1 MPVDSPNDSKPLRE
15 IKHMLNLEKESS
27 KDNSE
32 NTSSHTFTPTSNV
45 RNGFRRKKGDSPF
58 TYNLNLK
65 VKKEKK
71 QSNCTNPDPWA
82 RIVGSRNTAAIYMNG
97 VATTALFDTGAE
109 IQLVSKQF
117 CEDNEWE
124 IQPIEKLTEC
134 STVNGEIFGY
144 EGFVE
149 VNVQIPGRDF
159 SEDHLFLVTSEIS
172 HQKEI
177 PVVLG
182 TYFIESLSKYLHGI
196 DKDEFDSLDYTVKQ
210 AYLSWVEATR
220 IREKYGCEPPLGFV
234 KTTKTVL
241 IQAGTSR
248 EIHGLTKIKHG
259 GYAVNCISEA
269 AIGQQL
275 PKGLKLIPGYSPLSP
290 GSCRVSAVVE
300 NNTGKDITIP
310 ARTTICQL
318 GLANRIPKLIY
329 PGDDCDNDHDPEE
342 VVDTDEGLTY
352 KQFEQ
357 YKTVSDQ
364 LLTESEIK
372 SERTQP
378 KVVIEDI
385 GPDMEEDI
393 KTQNLNSDN
402 TENTSIEDDGS
413 WILNLID
420 LSGLE
425 DWPEKLQQEAKEML
439 KRNAKV
445 FSKDDMDMGRT
456 NLVKHHIK
464 LTDPV
469 PFKEAYRKISPQMY
483 DEVKTHLQEML
494 DLGAIRPSNSPWASA
509 IVLVRKKDGR
519 LRFCIDL
526 RKLNNRTVKD
536 AYSLPRI
543 ESILDSLGGAQIFY
557 TLDLKAGYW
566 QVEMAEECKAYTAF
580 TCGPLGFY
588 ECDTMPFG
596 ATNAP
601 ATFQRLMHD
610 CLGELN
616 INWCIVYLD
625 DIIIFSDTK
634 EEHLKRLEA
643 VFQKLCAAGL
653 KLKPSKCFFFREE
666 IEYLGYVV
674 SGKGISTNPKKI
686 EAVAK
691 WPTPKTEYDVRSFLG
706 FVGYYRRFIKNFSRI
721 TKPVREVIT
730 GLENQ
735 SKRTAKKTYIEWTD
749 AADTAFEHLKA
760 MCVSTP
766 ILAYPDYQLP
776 FTLHTDSSTDG
787 LGTLLYQKQDGK
799 LRVIA
804 YASRSV
810 SKAESNYPAHKLEF
824 LALKWAV
831 CEKFHEYLYGS
842 KSFEVFTDDNPLTYV
857 LTSAKLD
864 ACGQRWVAK
873 LANYNFSIKYRC
885 GVSNTEADALSRI
898 KWPEALS
905 DNVYIDNGCMDT
917 HVINAILTGAVT
929 KSSLIESVSCSTKV
943 IPTEL
948 DKETGKLSSINWAKE
963 QRLDPNLGVII
974 RLIESGQLTK
984 RKLQGKDSS
993 EVKSFLRN
1001 KKSLKLVKDVLYR
1014 KSYSDNSTSKK
1025 TLWQL
1030 VVPKL
1035 FKERALLG
1043 CHDDVGHQGILR
1055 TLSLLRERFYWPG
1068 MQEEATQHVLK
1079 CSRCL
1084 RRKTP
1089 PQVAPLQPIL
1099 VTQPLELV
1107 HMDYLSLE
1115 PSKGNIE
1122 NVLVITDH
1130 FTRYALA
1137 YPSKTQTAQATARI
1151 LWDNF
1156 ICHYGF
1162 PEKFISDQGRN
1173 FESDLIKELC
1183 KIAGVKKVHTTP
1195 YHPQGNGQ
1203 CERFNSTLCNMLG
1216 TLSKE
1221 EKSDWK
1227 SHLGCMTHAYN
1238 CTKHASTTYSPYYLM
1253 FDRHPRLP
1261 IDVEFGLNKPNCSDN
1276 SSKSRYI
1283 QKLRRRLNY
1292 AFQKASKYS
1301 DQQAGKYKH
1310 SYEKSVKGPQLH
1322 ENDLVLVKIVA
1333 HKGIHKLQDRW
1344 EPEEYVVIEQP
1355 IAGTPVYK
1363 VKPVNGDN
1371 VRTLHRNLLL
1381 PLGVKLEPDYE
1392 SDDSILE
1399 EDSDEDEGGFVGNPT
1414 IGSPDKLSHNEKKE
1428 DSSKPKKHVEF
1439 ESSDTNLRSDIRKTP
1454 ESLLQDVD
1462 NSILSSDK
1470 SDKVSLKADEDSSD
1484 KLISMDVSLPSQY
1497 LLPNLDD
1504 SSSDE
1509 ETEVTELCTEVEPT
1523 INDSGKEMQSINSE
1537 ADSLVDTRELLE
1549 FIDTMDVGDTSKVDK
1564 SDTQEESVH
1573 DVTRQDEIDPK
1584 SESQFSSFMSY
1595 HEGESS
1601 SLDPGTNGK
1610 ELCKSP
1616 IEDSTKRH
1624 DSGVVDQRDINSHDS
1639 DMIAYESNNTSVP
1652 SIDISDYSS
1661 IDSQSKSVTDEAS
1674 VNPIVDVEV
1683 EPVRRSARERKQT
1696 QFFGNP
1702 WLYRITYNLTPRVLS
1717 DLLQHVPDIRD
1728 SLTDMN

>member
-1 MPVDSPNDSKPLRE
+1 M
-15 IKHMLNLEKESS
+15 
-27 KDNSE
+27 
-32 NTSSHTFTPTSNV
+32 
-45 RNGFRRKKGDSPF
+45 
-58 TYNLNLK
+58 
-65 VKKEKK
+65 
-71 QSNCTNPDPWA
+71 
-82 RIVGSRNTAAIYMNG
+82 
-97 VATTALFDTGAE
+97 
-109 IQLVSKQF
+109 
-117 CEDNEWE
+117 
-124 IQPIEKLTEC
+124 
-134 STVNGEIFGY
+134 
-144 EGFVE
+144 
-149 VNVQIPGRDF
+149 
-159 SEDHLFLVTSEIS
+159 
-172 HQKEI
+172 
-177 PVVLG
+177 
-182 TYFIESLSKYLHGI
+182 
-196 DKDEFDSLDYTVKQ
+196 
-210 AYLSWVEATR
+210 
-220 IREKYGCEPPLGFV
+220 
-234 KTTKTVL
+234 
-241 IQAGTSR
+241 
-248 EIHGLTKIKHG
+248 
-259 GYAVNCISEA
+259 
-269 AIGQQL
+269 
-275 PKGLKLIPGYSPLSP
+275 
-290 GSCRVSAVVE
+290 
-300 NNTGKDITIP
+300 
-310 ARTTICQL
+310 
-318 GLANRIPKLIY
+318 
-329 PGDDCDNDHDPEE
+329 
-342 VVDTDEGLTY
+342 
-352 KQFEQ
+352 
-357 YKTVSDQ
+357 
-364 LLTESEIK
+364 K
-372 SERTQP
+372 SEKTQP
-378 KVVIEDI
+378 KVVVEDL
-385 GPDMEEDI
+385 GPDLEEDI
-393 KTQNLNSDN
+393 QPQNLNS
-402 TENTSIEDDGS
+402 ENPENPSVEDDGS

-425 DWPEKLQQEAKEML
+425 NWPENLQHEAKEML

-469 PFKEAYRKISPQMY
+469 PFKEAYRRIPPQMY
-483 DEVKTHLQEML
+483 EKVKAHIQEML

-543 ESILDSLGGAQIFY
+543 ESILDSLGGAQIFS

-616 INWCIVYLD
+616 MNWCIVYLD

-653 KLKPSKCFFFREE
+653 KLKPSKCFFFKEE
-666 IEYLGYVV
+666 IEYLGHVV
-674 SGKGISTNPKKI
+674 SGKGVPTNPKKI
-686 EAVAK
+686 ESVSK
-691 WPTPKTEYDVRSFLG
+691 WPTPRTVYDVRSFLG

-721 TKPVREVIT
+721 TKPIREVIT

-735 SKRTAKKTYIEWTD
+735 SKRAAKKTYIEWSD

-766 ILAYPDYQLP
+766 ILAYPNYQLP

-787 LGTLLYQKQDGK
+787 LGAVLYQKQDGK
-799 LRVIA
+799 MRVIA

-810 SKAESNYPAHKLEF
+810 SKAEANYPAHKLEF

-842 KSFEVFTDDNPLTYV
+842 KPFEVFTDNNPLTYV

-885 GVSNTEADALSRI
+885 GVNNTEADALSRI

-905 DNVYIDNGCMDT
+905 ENVDIDNRGMDT
-917 HVINAILTGAVT
+917 HVINAILAGAVT
-929 KSSLIESVSCSTKV
+929 KSSLIEPVSCDAEI

-948 DKETGKLSSINWAKE
+948 DKNTGNLSGINWSKE

-974 RLIESGQLTK
+974 RLIESKQLTK

-1001 KKSLKLVKDVLYR
+1001 RKSLKLVKDVLYR

-1030 VVPKL
+1030 IVPKL
-1035 FKERALLG
+1035 FRERALLG

-1216 TLSKE
+1216 TLSEE

-1227 SHLGCMTHAYN
+1227 SYLGCMTHAYN

-1253 FDRHPRLP
+1253 FGRHPRLP
-1261 IDVEFGLNKPNCSDN
+1261 IDVEFGLNKPNCGDN

-1301 DQQAGKYKH
+1301 DQQASKYKH

-1322 ENDLVLVKIVA
+1322 VNDLVLVKIVA
-1333 HKGIHKLQDRW
+1333 HKGRHKLQDRW

-1355 IAGTPVYK
+1355 IASTPVYK

-1399 EDSDEDEGGFVGNPT
+1399 EDSDEGEGGIVGDPT
-1414 IGSPDKLSHNEKKE
+1414 VRSSDKLSDGKKKE
-1428 DSSKPKKHVEF
+1428 DGGKPKKHVRF
-1439 ESSDTNLRSDIRKTP
+1439 ESSNTDLKSEVTQTP
-1454 ESLLQDVD
+1454 ELLFQDVD
-1462 NSILSSDK
+1462 NSALSSNK
-1470 SDKVSLKADEDSSD
+1470 SDSETVKTDEDSSD
-1484 KLISMDVSLPSQY
+1484 KLIPMDVSLPSQY
-1497 LLPNLDD
+1497 LVPNLDD
-1504 SSSDE
+1504 SSINE
-1509 ETEVTELCTEVEPT
+1509 ETEVTELCTEIEPT
-1523 INDSGKEMQSINSE
+1523 IDDHGKEMQSINSE
-1537 ADSLVDTRELLE
+1537 AESLVDTKEFLE
-1549 FIDTMDVGDTSKVDK
+1549 FVDTMDVEDTSKIDE
-1564 SDTQEESVH
+1564 SDTHGESVH
-1573 DVTRQDEIDPK
+1573 DVTRQDDIDPK

-1601 SLDPGTNGK
+1601 SLDPGTDEK
-1610 ELCKSP
+1610 ELSKSP
-1616 IEDSTKRH
+1616 MEDSTERL
-1624 DSGVVDQRDINSHDS
+1624 DSGVVDQGDINSHDG
-1639 DMIAYESNNTSVP
+1639 DVIAYESNDTSMPAIDNSDP
-1652 SIDISDYSS
+1652 SNIH
-1661 IDSQSKSVTDEAS
+1661 SQSQDVTDDES
-1674 VNPIVDVEV
+1674 VNPIVDVEI

-1696 QFFGNP
+1696 QLFGNP
-1702 WLYRITYNLTPRVLS
+1702 WLYRISCTLTPRVLS
-1717 DLLQHVPDIRD
+1717 DLLQHVPDIND
-1728 SLTDMN
+1728 SLTV

>member
-1 MPVDSPNDSKPLRE
+1 
-15 IKHMLNLEKESS
+15 MLNLEKDSS
-27 KDNSE
+27 KVNSG
-32 NTSSHTFTPTSNV
+32 NTSSHTFTPTPNV
-45 RNGFRRKKGDSPF
+45 RNGFRRKKGESPF

-71 QSNCTNPDPWA
+71 QSNFTNPDPWA
-82 RIVGSRNTAAIYMNG
+82 RIVGSRNTAAIYMDG
-97 VATTALFDTGAE
+97 IATTALFDTGAE

-134 STVNGEIFGY
+134 STVSGEIFGY

-159 SEDHLFLVTSEIS
+159 SEDHLFLVTSEFS

-182 TYFIESLSKYLHGI
+182 TYFIASLSEYLHGI
-196 DKDEFDSLDYTVKQ
+196 DKTEFDSLDYTVKQ

-234 KTTKTVL
+234 KTTKPVL

-259 GYAVNCISEA
+259 GYAVNCISEP

-275 PKGLKLIPGYSPLSP
+275 PKGLKVIPGYSPLSP

-300 NNTGKDITIP
+300 NNTDRDIIIP
-310 ARTTICQL
+310 ARATICQL
-318 GLANRIPKLIY
+318 CLANRIPKLIY
-329 PGDDCDNDHDPEE
+329 PGDDCDNDQDPEE

-364 LLTESEIK
+364 LLTDSEIK

-378 KVVIEDI
+378 KVVVEDL
-385 GPDMEEDI
+385 GPDLEEDI
-393 KTQNLNSDN
+393 QPQNLNSEN
-402 TENTSIEDDGS
+402 TENPSVEDDGS

-425 DWPEKLQQEAKEML
+425 NWPEKLQHEAKEML

-469 PFKEAYRKISPQMY
+469 PFKEAYRRIPPQMY
-483 DEVKTHLQEML
+483 DEVKAHIQEML
-494 DLGAIRPSNSPWASA
+494 DLGAIRPSNSPWVSA

-543 ESILDSLGGAQIFY
+543 ESILDSLGGAQIFS

-616 INWCIVYLD
+616 MNWCIVYLD

-653 KLKPSKCFFFREE
+653 KLKPSKCFFFKEE
-666 IEYLGYVV
+666 IEYLGHVV

-686 EAVAK
+686 EAVSK
-691 WPTPKTEYDVRSFLG
+691 WPTPRTVYDVRSFLG

-721 TKPVREVIT
+721 TKPIREVIT

-735 SKRTAKKTYIEWTD
+735 SKRAAKKTYIEWTD
-749 AADTAFEHLKA
+749 AADVAFENLKT

-766 ILAYPDYQLP
+766 ILAYPNYQLP

-787 LGTLLYQKQDGK
+787 LGAVLYQKQDGK

-810 SKAESNYPAHKLEF
+810 SKAEANYPAHKLEF

-842 KSFEVFTDDNPLTYV
+842 KPFEVFTDNNPLTYV

-905 DNVYIDNGCMDT
+905 ENVDIDNGRMDT
-917 HVINAILTGAVT
+917 HVINAILAGAVT
-929 KSSLIESVSCSTKV
+929 KSSLIESVSCNAEI

-948 DKETGKLSSINWAKE
+948 DKDTGKLSDINWTKE

-1001 KKSLKLVKDVLYR
+1001 RKSLKLVKDVLYR

-1035 FKERALLG
+1035 FRERALLG

-1099 VTQPLELV
+1099 VTQPLVLV

-1156 ICHYGF
+1156 ICHYGS

-1216 TLSKE
+1216 TLSEE

-1227 SHLGCMTHAYN
+1227 SYLGCMTHAYN

-1253 FDRHPRLP
+1253 FGRHPRLP
-1261 IDVEFGLNKPNCSDN
+1261 IDVEFGLNKPNCGDN

-1283 QKLRRRLNY
+1283 QKLRRRLNC

-1301 DQQAGKYKH
+1301 DQQASKYKH
-1310 SYEKSVKGPQLH
+1310 SYDKSVKGPQLH

-1333 HKGIHKLQDRW
+1333 HKGRHKLQDRW

-1355 IAGTPVYK
+1355 MAGTPVYK

-1399 EDSDEDEGGFVGNPT
+1399 EDSDEDEESCVGDPAVR
-1414 IGSPDKLSHNEKKE
+1414 SSDKLSHGKKKE
-1428 DSSKPKKHVEF
+1428 DSRQPKKHVRF
-1439 ESSDTNLRSDIRKTP
+1439 ESSDTDLKSDVTQAP
-1454 ESLLQDVD
+1454 ELLSQDVD
-1462 NSILSSDK
+1462 NSALSSNK
-1470 SDKVSLKADEDSSD
+1470 SDNVSLK
-1484 KLISMDVSLPSQY
+1484 
-1497 LLPNLDD
+1497 
-1504 SSSDE
+1504 
-1509 ETEVTELCTEVEPT
+1509 T
-1523 INDSGKEMQSINSE
+1523 
-1537 ADSLVDTRELLE
+1537 
-1549 FIDTMDVGDTSKVDK
+1549 
-1564 SDTQEESVH
+1564 
-1573 DVTRQDEIDPK
+1573 DEIP
-1584 SESQFSSFMSY
+1584 
-1595 HEGESS
+1595 
-1601 SLDPGTNGK
+1601 
-1610 ELCKSP
+1610 
-1616 IEDSTKRH
+1616 
-1624 DSGVVDQRDINSHDS
+1624 V
-1639 DMIAYESNNTSVP
+1639 TS
-1652 SIDISDYSS
+1652 
-1661 IDSQSKSVTDEAS
+1661 
-1674 VNPIVDVEV
+1674 
-1683 EPVRRSARERKQT
+1683 
-1696 QFFGNP
+1696 
-1702 WLYRITYNLTPRVLS
+1702 
-1717 DLLQHVPDIRD
+1717 
-1728 SLTDMN
+1728 

>member
-1 MPVDSPNDSKPLRE
+1 M
-15 IKHMLNLEKESS
+15 
-27 KDNSE
+27 
-32 NTSSHTFTPTSNV
+32 
-45 RNGFRRKKGDSPF
+45 
-58 TYNLNLK
+58 
-65 VKKEKK
+65 
-71 QSNCTNPDPWA
+71 
-82 RIVGSRNTAAIYMNG
+82 
-97 VATTALFDTGAE
+97 
-109 IQLVSKQF
+109 
-117 CEDNEWE
+117 
-124 IQPIEKLTEC
+124 
-134 STVNGEIFGY
+134 
-144 EGFVE
+144 
-149 VNVQIPGRDF
+149 
-159 SEDHLFLVTSEIS
+159 
-172 HQKEI
+172 
-177 PVVLG
+177 
-182 TYFIESLSKYLHGI
+182 
-196 DKDEFDSLDYTVKQ
+196 KQ

-220 IREKYGCEPPLGFV
+220 IREEYGCEPPLGFV
-234 KTTKTVL
+234 KTTKPAL

-248 EIHGLTKIKHG
+248 ENHGLTKIKHG
-259 GYAVNCISEA
+259 GYAVNCISEP

-300 NNTGKDITIP
+300 NTTDRDITIP
-310 ARTTICQL
+310 ARATICQL
-318 GLANRIPKLIY
+318 GLSNRIPKLIY
-329 PGDDCDNDHDPEE
+329 PGDDCDNDQDPEE

-364 LLTESEIK
+364 LLTETEIK
-372 SERTQP
+372 SEKTQP
-378 KVVIEDI
+378 KIVVEDL
-385 GPDMEEDI
+385 GPDLEEDI
-393 KTQNLNSDN
+393 KPQNLNSEN
-402 TENTSIEDDGS
+402 IENTSVEDDGS

-425 DWPEKLQQEAKEML
+425 DWPENLQHEAKEIL

-464 LTDPV
+464 LTDPA
-469 PFKEAYRKISPQMY
+469 PFKEAYRRIPPQMY
-483 DEVKTHLQEML
+483 DEVKAHIQEML

-543 ESILDSLGGAQIFY
+543 ESILDSLGGARVFS

-610 CLGELN
+610 CLGDLN
-616 INWCIVYLD
+616 MNWCIVYLD

-666 IEYLGYVV
+666 IEYLGHVV

-686 EAVAK
+686 EAVSK
-691 WPTPKTEYDVRSFLG
+691 WPTPRTVYDVRSFLG
-706 FVGYYRRFIKNFSRI
+706 FVGYYRRFIKNFSKI
-721 TKPVREVIT
+721 TKPIREVIT

-735 SKRTAKKTYIEWTD
+735 SKRAAKKTYIEWSD
-749 AADTAFEHLKA
+749 AADTAFEQLKA

-766 ILAYPDYQLP
+766 ILAYPNYQFP

-787 LGTLLYQKQDGK
+787 LGAVLYQKQDGK
-799 LRVIA
+799 MRVIA

-810 SKAESNYPAHKLEF
+810 SKAEANYPAHKLEF

-831 CEKFHEYLYGS
+831 FEKFHEYLYGS
-842 KSFEVFTDDNPLTYV
+842 KPFEVFTDNNPLTYV

-873 LANYNFSIKYRC
+873 LANYNFSIKYKC

-905 DNVYIDNGCMDT
+905 ENVDIDNGCMDT
-917 HVINAILTGAVT
+917 HIINAILAGAVT
-929 KSSLIESVSCSTKV
+929 KSSLIESVSCSTEI

-948 DKETGKLSSINWAKE
+948 DKNTGNLSGINWSKE

-974 RLIESGQLTK
+974 RLIESKQLTK

-1001 KKSLKLVKDVLYR
+1001 RKNLKLVKDVLYR

-1030 VVPKL
+1030 IVPKL
-1035 FKERALLG
+1035 FRERALLG

-1068 MQEEATQHVLK
+1068 MQEEATQHILK

-1084 RRKTP
+1084 RRKAP

-1130 FTRYALA
+1130 FTRYTLA

-1216 TLSKE
+1216 TLSEE

-1227 SHLGCMTHAYN
+1227 SYLGCMTHAYN

-1253 FDRHPRLP
+1253 FGRHPRLP
-1261 IDVEFGLNKPNCSDN
+1261 IDVEFGLNKPNCGDN

-1301 DQQAGKYKH
+1301 DQ
-1310 SYEKSVKGPQLH
+1310 
-1322 ENDLVLVKIVA
+1322 
-1333 HKGIHKLQDRW
+1333 
-1344 EPEEYVVIEQP
+1344 
-1355 IAGTPVYK
+1355 
-1363 VKPVNGDN
+1363 
-1371 VRTLHRNLLL
+1371 
-1381 PLGVKLEPDYE
+1381 
-1392 SDDSILE
+1392 
-1399 EDSDEDEGGFVGNPT
+1399 
-1414 IGSPDKLSHNEKKE
+1414 
-1428 DSSKPKKHVEF
+1428 
-1439 ESSDTNLRSDIRKTP
+1439 
-1454 ESLLQDVD
+1454 
-1462 NSILSSDK
+1462 
-1470 SDKVSLKADEDSSD
+1470 
-1484 KLISMDVSLPSQY
+1484 
-1497 LLPNLDD
+1497 
-1504 SSSDE
+1504 
-1509 ETEVTELCTEVEPT
+1509 
-1523 INDSGKEMQSINSE
+1523 
-1537 ADSLVDTRELLE
+1537 
-1549 FIDTMDVGDTSKVDK
+1549 
-1564 SDTQEESVH
+1564 
-1573 DVTRQDEIDPK
+1573 
-1584 SESQFSSFMSY
+1584 
-1595 HEGESS
+1595 
-1601 SLDPGTNGK
+1601 
-1610 ELCKSP
+1610 
-1616 IEDSTKRH
+1616 
-1624 DSGVVDQRDINSHDS
+1624 
-1639 DMIAYESNNTSVP
+1639 
-1652 SIDISDYSS
+1652 
-1661 IDSQSKSVTDEAS
+1661 
-1674 VNPIVDVEV
+1674 
-1683 EPVRRSARERKQT
+1683 
-1696 QFFGNP
+1696 
-1702 WLYRITYNLTPRVLS
+1702 
-1717 DLLQHVPDIRD
+1717 
-1728 SLTDMN
+1728 

>member
-1 MPVDSPNDSKPLRE
+1 MLVDSPNDPKPLRE
-15 IKHMLNLEKESS
+15 IKQMLNLEKESS
-27 KDNSE
+27 KSDPKIQD
-32 NTSSHTFTPTSNV
+32 THTFNPTPRI

-58 TYNLNLK
+58 SYNLNLK

-82 RIVGSRNTAAIYMNG
+82 RIVGSRNTAAIYIDG
-97 VATTALFDTGAE
+97 IATTALFDTGAE

-117 CEDNEWE
+117 CEDHNID
-124 IQPIEKLTEC
+124 IQPIAKLTEC
-134 STVNGEIFGY
+134 STMNGEIFGY

-149 VNVQIPGRDF
+149 LNVQIPGRDF

-177 PVVLG
+177 PIVLG
-182 TYFIESLSKYLHGI
+182 TYFIGSLSQYVQGF
-196 DKDEFDSLDYTVKQ
+196 DKEEFDSLDYTIKQ

-220 IREKYGCEPPLGFV
+220 IREQYGCEPPLGFV
-234 KTTKTVL
+234 RTTKPVI

-259 GYAVNCISEA
+259 GYSVNCISEPA
-269 AIGQQL
+269 MGHKL
-275 PKGLKLIPGYSPLSP
+275 PKGLNLIPGYSPLGP
-290 GSCRVSAVVE
+290 GSCRVSALVE
-300 NNTGKDITIP
+300 NKSNTNITIP
-310 ARTTICQL
+310 ARTVICQL
-318 GLANRIPKLIY
+318 GLANKIPKLLY
-329 PGDDCDNDHDPEE
+329 PGDDCDNDQDPEGFDE
-342 VVDTDEGLTY
+342 TDEGLTY
-352 KQFEQ
+352 KQYEQ
-357 YKTVSDQ
+357 YRAVSEQ
-364 LLTESEIK
+364 LDSEMNNG
-372 SERTQP
+372 TQG
-378 KVVIEDI
+378 VTIEDL
-385 GPDMEEDI
+385 GPEHGIDGTDSND
-393 KTQNLNSDN
+393 TQSDDQ
-402 TENTSIEDDGS
+402 DDGS
-413 WILNLID
+413 WILDLID
-420 LSGLE
+420 LSGIK
-425 DWPEKLQQEAKEML
+425 DWPEQLQHDTKEML

-445 FSKDDMDMGRT
+445 FSKDDMDIGRT

-464 LTDPV
+464 LTDPA
-469 PFKEAYRKISPQMY
+469 PFKEAYRRIPPQMY
-483 DEVKTHLQEML
+483 DEVKTHIQEML
-494 DLGAIRPSNSPWASA
+494 DLGAIRPSNSPWASS

-526 RKLNNRTVKD
+526 RRLNNRTVKD

-543 ESILDSLGGAQIFY
+543 ESILDSLGGAQIFT

-601 ATFQRLMHD
+601 ATFQRLMPD
-610 CLGELN
+610 CLGDLN
-616 INWCIVYLD
+616 MNWCIVYLD
-625 DIIIFSDTK
+625 DIIVFSDTK
-634 EEHLKRLEA
+634 EEHIKRLEA
-643 VFQKLCAAGL
+643 VFQKLMKAGL
-653 KLKPSKCFFFREE
+653 KLKPTKCFFFRNE
-666 IEYLGYVV
+666 IEYLGHVV

-686 EAVAK
+686 EAVTK
-691 WPTPKTEYDVRSFLG
+691 WPTPKTVYDVRSFLG
-706 FVGYYRRFIKNFSRI
+706 FVGYYRRFIKNFSKI
-721 TKPVREVIT
+721 TKPIREVIT

-735 SKRTAKKTYIEWTD
+735 SKRAAKKTYIEWTD
-749 AADTAFEHLKA
+749 TAESAFEALKT

-766 ILAYPDYQLP
+766 ILAYPNYQLP
-776 FTLHTDSSTDG
+776 FILHTDSSTDG
-787 LGTLLYQKQDGK
+787 LGAVLYQKQDGK
-799 LRVIA
+799 QRVIA

-842 KSFEVFTDDNPLTYV
+842 KPFEVYTDNNPLTYV

-905 DNVYIDNGCMDT
+905 EMMNTDNGCMDT
-917 HVINAILTGAVT
+917 HVINAVLAGAVT
-929 KSSLIESVSCSTKV
+929 KSSLIESVTCSAGI

-948 DKETGKLSSINWAKE
+948 DQNDQLSNINWMKE

-974 RLIESGQLTK
+974 RLIESGQLFK
-984 RKLQGKDSS
+984 RKLQGKDST
-993 EVKSFLRN
+993 ELKSFLRN
-1001 KKSLKLVKDVLYR
+1001 KRSLKLIKDVLYR
-1014 KSYSDNSTSKK
+1014 KSFSDNSTTKK
-1025 TLWQL
+1025 TMWQL
-1030 VVPKL
+1030 VVPKI
-1035 FKERALLG
+1035 FRERALSG

-1068 MQEEATQHVLK
+1068 MQEEATQYVMR

-1183 KIAGVKKVHTTP
+1183 KIAGVKKIHTTP

-1216 TLSKE
+1216 TLSDE

-1253 FDRHPRLP
+1253 FGRHPRLP
-1261 IDVEFGLNKPNCSDN
+1261 IDIEFGLHKPNCSDN

-1301 DQQAGKYKH
+1301 DQQAKKYKQG
-1310 SYEKSVKGPQLH
+1310 YDKSVKGPQLH

-1333 HKGIHKLQDRW
+1333 HKGRHKLQDRW

-1363 VKPVNGDN
+1363 VKPVNGSN

-1392 SDDSILE
+1392 SGDSILE
-1399 EDSDEDEGGFVGNPT
+1399 EDSDEEEGGLVYPIGNQSPKVQKEE
-1414 IGSPDKLSHNEKKE
+1414 GKKPQRHVQFESPDTDLQTVKE
-1428 DSSKPKKHVEF
+1428 GTPETLLTEVNNSTLPPNQTDVVSI
-1439 ESSDTNLRSDIRKTP
+1439 ESSSDEFIP
-1454 ESLLQDVD
+1454 
-1462 NSILSSDK
+1462 
-1470 SDKVSLKADEDSSD
+1470 
-1484 KLISMDVSLPSQY
+1484 MDVSLPSKY

-1504 SSSDE
+1504 SSIE
-1509 ETEVTELCTEVEPT
+1509 EDTKVTTLSTEADVHSTDHTTEMSLV
-1523 INDSGKEMQSINSE
+1523 DSE

-1549 FIDTMDVGDTSKVDK
+1549 FIDTMDVSDTSKGNEPT
-1564 SDTQEESVH
+1564 TQEEVAH
-1573 DVTRQDEIDPK
+1573 DETGQDIVDPK

-1595 HEGESS
+1595 HEGETSS
-1601 SLDPGTNGK
+1601 MDPGTDGM
-1610 ELCKSP
+1610 ELSKSP
-1616 IEDSTKRH
+1616 IGESTMR
-1624 DSGVVDQRDINSHDS
+1624 DVSGVDDHGDINSHDI
-1639 DMIAYESNNTSVP
+1639 DIIAYEPNNTSIP
-1652 SIDISDYSS
+1652 SIDISDNSVE
-1661 IDSQSKSVTDEAS
+1661 SQSPNQTKDSS
-1674 VNPIVDVEV
+1674 VNPIVQVET
-1683 EPVRRSARERKQT
+1683 EPLRRSARDRKQT
-1696 QFFGNP
+1696 QFYGSPF
-1702 WLYRITYNLTPRVLS
+1702 LYRITYNLTPRVVS
-1717 DLLQHVPDIRD
+1717 DLLHHVPDVQD
-1728 SLTDMN
+1728 SLVDRL